1 MRALKHLGCNTQQ
14 GQFKHNSKRI
24 RRTQLHTYAHTH
36 TSGLISISF
45 STMTHL
51 DAFSEVDVYRSMN
64 CCLYEPSSSSTL
76 AFRMGDALAAATGR
90 GTSNGNTDRRTETL
104 TTPTSHTPG
113 ERAPSITNARLKPPG
128 WPSGTAACTL
138 MSAAVSS
145 NEFVPFSSRCWE
157 NWKPLHTA
165 RAISPVWSGPW
176 KTTWNW
182 LRDNDTSIVV
192 TGLFSALKV

>member
-76 AFRMGDALAAATGR
+76 AFRMGDALAAATGGGKSHRMAGRDTHTNIPHTWRSGSQHHKRPLGAAGMAVRNCSLHLDIGR
-90 GTSNGNTDRRTETL
+90 GQLQR
-104 TTPTSHTPG
+104 
-113 ERAPSITNARLKPPG
+113 
-128 WPSGTAACTL
+128 
-138 MSAAVSS
+138 V
-145 NEFVPFSSRCWE
+145 
-157 NWKPLHTA
+157 
-165 RAISPVWSGPW
+165 RAILVAVLGELETVAHRTRNLPCLVRPMEDDLELAKG
-176 KTTWNW
+176 
-182 LRDNDTSIVV
+182 
-192 TGLFSALKV
+192 